1 MSMTSPRDP
10 YNAVV
15 NEVTAGPGGADKS
28 AAQDAGAASID
39 KVRDILFGTQLR
51 EFDRRFARLEERM
64 LKETNDLK
72 EDLRARLDALEL
84 YARKENDSLADQIKA
99 EHDGRVEAAAGLTR
113 ELQEAAQALE
123 RRSAALDEQLSKAQR
138 ELRQQILEQHQRLSD
153 EIRKRAD
160 DLLAAL
166 ARESRELRSDKA
178 DRTTLAALFNELAMR
193 LTSDL
198 GAAGAEDTRNG

>member
-1 MSMTSPRDP
+1 MISPTDP

-15 NEVTAGPGGADKS
+15 NEVTAGPRGADKS
-28 AAQDAGAASID
+28 GAQEAGAASID

-51 EFDRRFARLEERM
+51 EFDRRFARLEERL

-72 EDLRARLDALEL
+72 EDLRSRLDALEL
-84 YARKENDSLADQIKA
+84 YARKENDTLADQIKS
-99 EHDGRVEAAAGLTR
+99 EHDGRVEAAAGLSR
-113 ELQEAAQALE
+113 ELQEAAKGLE

>member
-1 MSMTSPRDP
+1 MISPTDP

-28 AAQDAGAASID
+28 GAQDAGAASID

-51 EFDRRFARLEERM
+51 EFDRRFARLEERL

-72 EDLRARLDALEL
+72 EDLRSRLDALEL
-84 YARKENDSLADQIKA
+84 YARKENDSLAEQIKS
-99 EHDGRVEAAAGLTR
+99 EHDGRVDAAAALSR
-113 ELQEAAQALE
+113 ELQEAAKTLE
-123 RRSAALDEQLSKAQR
+123 RRSAALDDQLSKAQR
-138 ELRQQILEQHQRLSD
+138 DLRQQILEQHQRLSD

-198 GAAGAEDTRNG
+198 GASGAEDTRNG

>member
-1 MSMTSPRDP
+1 MIPPKDP

-15 NEVTAGPGGADKS
+15 NEVTAGPGGAERS
-28 AAQDAGAASID
+28 AAQDAGGASID

-64 LKETNDLK
+64 LKETSDLK
-72 EDLRARLDALEL
+72 EDLRSRLDALEM
-84 YARKENDSLADQIKA
+84 YARKEHESLTDQIKS
-99 EHDGRVEAAAGLTR
+99 EHEDRVEATK
-113 ELQEAAQALE
+113 ALE
-123 RRSAALDEQLSKAQR
+123 RRTTTLDEQLSKAQR

-153 EIRKRAD
+153 DIRKRVE

-166 ARESRELRSDKA
+166 ARESRELRNDKA
-178 DRTTLAALFNELAMR
+178 DRTTLAALFNEMAMR

-198 GAAGAEDTRNG
+198 AAAGAEDAGNA

>member
-1 MSMTSPRDP
+1 
-10 YNAVV
+10 
-15 NEVTAGPGGADKS
+15 
-28 AAQDAGAASID
+28 
-39 KVRDILFGTQLR
+39 
-51 EFDRRFARLEERM
+51 M
-64 LKETNDLK
+64 LKETNDLTH
-72 EDLRARLDALEL
+72 DLRSRRDALEL
-84 YARKENDSLADQIKA
+84 YARKENDSLADQIKS
-99 EHDGRVEAAAGLTR
+99 EHDGRVEAAAGLSR
-113 ELQEAAQALE
+113 ELQETAKALE

-198 GAAGAEDTRNG
+198 GAGSAEDTRNG

>member
-1 MSMTSPRDP
+1 MISPTDP

-28 AAQDAGAASID
+28 GAQDAGAASID

-72 EDLRARLDALEL
+72 EDLRSRLDALEL
-84 YARKENDSLADQIKA
+84 YARKENDSLADQIKS
-99 EHDGRVEAAAGLTR
+99 EHDGRVEAAAGLSR
-113 ELQEAAQALE
+113 ELQEAAKGLE

>member
-1 MSMTSPRDP
+1 MIPPKDP

-15 NEVTAGPGGADKS
+15 NEVTAGPGGAERS
-28 AAQDAGAASID
+28 AAQDAGGASID

-64 LKETNDLK
+64 LKEASDLK
-72 EDLRARLDALEL
+72 EDLRSRLDALER
-84 YARKENDSLADQIKA
+84 YARKENESLTDQIKS
-99 EHDGRVEAAAGLTR
+99 EHEDRVEATK
-113 ELQEAAQALE
+113 ALE
-123 RRSAALDEQLSKAQR
+123 RRTTTLDEQLSKAQR

-153 EIRKRAD
+153 DIRKRVE

-166 ARESRELRSDKA
+166 ARESRELRNDKA
-178 DRTTLAALFNELAMR
+178 DRTTLAALFNEMAMR

-198 GAAGAEDTRNG
+198 AAAGAEDAGNA